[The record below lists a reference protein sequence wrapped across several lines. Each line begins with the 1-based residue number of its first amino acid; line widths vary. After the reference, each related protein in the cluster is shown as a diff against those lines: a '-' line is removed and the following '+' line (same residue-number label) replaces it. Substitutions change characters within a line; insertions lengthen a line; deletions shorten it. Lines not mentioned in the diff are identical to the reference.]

1 MLRRN
6 QSRVPGRF
14 SGLLLLL
21 LLGLV
26 GTVGCGSPTGTLN
39 IRAIYTDLDGTV
51 LLAKDHLPNP
61 ATVEALRAFQRAG
74 GKVGIATGRTLEQIA
89 GVVTEGAPGSPH
101 PTEERRLRPDL
112 PLVLFNGAVV
122 LSPDRKTLLSA
133 QALDVAV
140 VQKVDAVLAQEPAV
154 RGVVSHFLRRTLVS
168 SDRSLGPYLQRLH
181 IEHPIV
187 EPNLVQATHATA
199 ADDPLI
205 KLVVVVDP
213 AKAPAL
219 ESALAAAL
227 GGAARAV
234 LTNPSV
240 GCVEVLAPQTHK
252 AIGIR
257 KALTGTGIAPDE
269 LLVFGDAPNDT
280 EMLREFRHSVA
291 VGNCSGSACEA
302 AAARLCHACTA
313 DTDGLARVI
322 GRYVLGGDTRAD
334 PFALAPCDC
343 REQLPK

>member
-1 MLRRN
+1 MLRMTKG
-6 QSRVPGRF
+6 RVLGRF

-21 LLGLV
+21 VLV

-61 ATVEALRAFQRAG
+61 ATIEALRAFQRAG

-89 GVVTEGAPGSPH
+89 GVVTEGSMGSPQ
-101 PTEERRLRPDL
+101 PAKERRLRPDL

-140 VQKVDAVLAQEPAV
+140 VQKVEAVLAQEPAV
-154 RGVVSHFLRRTLVS
+154 RGVVSHFLRRTQVS
-168 SDRSLGPYLQRLH
+168 SDRALGPYLQRH
-181 IEHPIV
+181 S
-187 EPNLVQATHATA
+187 TA

-219 ESALAAAL
+219 ESALTAML
-227 GGAARAV
+227 GSAARAV

-257 KALTGTGIAPDE
+257 TALTGTGIAPDE